1 MNYDEW
7 DGPHSSRIIVRRDYR
22 HFEYMIT
29 PTIGWIDPNSH
40 SHRNMFARTHP
51 LVEAYFRDRDV
62 EVSRNTET
70 RNNGRW
76 YVIMFSRLDDA
87 QMFYLALA
95 EHIDTLGV
103 TFERFK
109 T

>member
-29 PTIGWIDPNSH
+29 PNSH
-40 SHRNMFARTHP
+40 SHRNMIARTHP

-70 RNNGRW
+70 RNNRRW